1 MIRTPDPLTTN
12 AEAEPERPFLVL
24 PDESVN
30 YGDLYGTV
38 VKVAAVL
45 AKDGIAKS
53 DRVALYGLSAVD
65 MIVGILALWRL
76 EAVACPLSDRLTTE
90 QVKEYHR
97 LLGITRTLDEIP
109 AADGPIVPVSGDGW
123 ALDSDATIMLTSGS
137 TGRPRAALHTLGA
150 HYYSASGSAQNI
162 ALEALDRWLLAL
174 PLYHVGGLAILV
186 RCLMAGASI
195 AIPDEDWSLSQAIT
209 EMRPTH
215 LSLVPTQLHR
225 LLQDETVIPYL
236 KSARAILVGGGP
248 LDASLAEKAAR
259 LDLSMATSYGLTE
272 MASQVCTTPT
282 GAAGNWQT
290 AGKVLPYREMMIAAD
305 DELLVRGECLFR
317 RLIDES
323 GPVVDAIDSDGW
335 YHTGDCGHF
344 DTDDNLV
351 VSGRIDNMF
360 VSGGENIHPEQ
371 IEAALGRIDGVEQA
385 VVVAVPDEE
394 FGARPVAFVRGQSK
408 DLLDLK
414 RLRAALEVDGQLER
428 FKFPVS
434 VWELPEEHTRA
445 MKPDRA
451 TLVEL
456 AVRLLEQ

>member
-24 PDESVN
+24 PDQSIT

-38 VKVAAVL
+38 AKLAAVL
-45 AKDGIAKS
+45 GMDGVKES
-53 DRVALYGLSAVD
+53 DRVALQGLSPRD
-65 MIVGILALWRL
+65 TIECILALWRL
-76 EAVACPLSDRLTTE
+76 KAVACPLSDKLTPGQTG
-90 QVKEYHR
+90 EYNR
-97 LLGITRTLDEIP
+97 WLGVSRTLREIP
-109 AADGPIVPVSGDGW
+109 LADGSVLPVTGDGW
-123 ALDSDATIMLTSGS
+123 SLDREATVMLTSGT

-162 ALEALDRWLLAL
+162 ALESLDRWLLAL

-186 RCLMAGASI
+186 RCLVAGASI
-195 AIPDEDWSLSQAIT
+195 AVPAADWTLSETVA

-215 LSLVPTQLHR
+215 LSLVPTQLYR
-225 LLQDETVIPYL
+225 LLQDDTVLPYL

-248 LDASLAEKAAR
+248 LSASLVAQAK
-259 LDLSMATSYGLTE
+259 DLNLRMATSYGLTE
-272 MASQVCTTPT
+272 MASQVCTTSL
-282 GAAGNWQT
+282 GATEQWHT
-290 AGKVLPYREMMIAAD
+290 AGRVLPYRELMIAD
-305 DELLVRGECLFR
+305 DGEILVRGECLFR

-323 GPVVDAIDSDGW
+323 GPVIDAIDSDGW

-385 VVVAVPDEE
+385 VVVSMPDKE
-394 FGARPVAFVRGQSK
+394 FG
-408 DLLDLK
+408 
-414 RLRAALEVDGQLER
+414 
-428 FKFPVS
+428 
-434 VWELPEEHTRA
+434 
-445 MKPDRA
+445 
-451 TLVEL
+451 
-456 AVRLLEQ
+456 